1 MGALDFIWESLL
13 SWIQT
18 TVLSCVDLVTKQLV
32 YAFSPNLITFDEYF
46 PGATTLWNIVY
57 TCSAVLII
65 ALYFWKLFSN
75 QLSPFSRTYES
86 PITLTVK
93 MVLAY
98 VVMINI
104 GGVINAFMG
113 LADTVYW
120 KILDNATITNG
131 NMFSN
136 LCDSVKKSFLE
147 DRKSVV

>member
-32 YAFSPNLITFDEYF
+32 YAFSPNLITFDKYF

-104 GGVINAFMG
+104 M
-113 LADTVYW
+113 W
-120 KILDNATITNG
+120 
-131 NMFSN
+131 
-136 LCDSVKKSFLE
+136 E
-147 DRKSVV
+147 